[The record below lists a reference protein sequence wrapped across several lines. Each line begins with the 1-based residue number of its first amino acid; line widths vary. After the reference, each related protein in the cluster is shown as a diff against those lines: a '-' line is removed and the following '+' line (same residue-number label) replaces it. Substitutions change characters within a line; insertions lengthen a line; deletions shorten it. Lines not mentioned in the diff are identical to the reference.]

1 MIYERFGFEMKRVLA
16 VIMTV
21 ALAATLMAG
30 CGSSKEEDNLS
41 SIKFEKYVT
50 SLGEYKGMELS
61 AEKQEISDEYMESYI
76 DYMLENSKEPVEV
89 TGRAVVE
96 GDVVNIDYVGK
107 KDGVAFDGGTAEG
120 YDLEIGSGTFIDGF
134 EAGLVGCNIGDTVDL
149 DLTFP
154 EAYPNEELAGAPV
167 VFTVTVNSISELVRP
182 ELNDEYVQSLGMEE
196 CQNVEEFRVAVRQS
210 LEDSAEANYRNELQT
225 QAIDKLMEIC
235 EFSEEYP
242 EKLVDYY
249 KNQINDNFVNSA
261 KAVGM
266 EMTDFISQYY
276 GMTQEQFEAEVTNGA
291 QNSARQAVACA
302 LIAKKEGIE
311 VSDEELNEKVR
322 QNYANFGYD
331 SLEAYMES
339 GAAEDYRDYLLTSK
353 VLDFLIDNANVTE
366 PVSETEQ

>member
-120 YDLEIGSGTFIDGF
+120 YDL
-134 EAGLVGCNIGDTVDL
+134 
-149 DLTFP
+149 
-154 EAYPNEELAGAPV
+154 
-167 VFTVTVNSISELVRP
+167 
-182 ELNDEYVQSLGMEE
+182 
-196 CQNVEEFRVAVRQS
+196 
-210 LEDSAEANYRNELQT
+210 
-225 QAIDKLMEIC
+225 
-235 EFSEEYP
+235 
-242 EKLVDYY
+242 
-249 KNQINDNFVNSA
+249 
-261 KAVGM
+261 
-266 EMTDFISQYY
+266 
-276 GMTQEQFEAEVTNGA
+276 
-291 QNSARQAVACA
+291 
-302 LIAKKEGIE
+302 
-311 VSDEELNEKVR
+311 
-322 QNYANFGYD
+322 
-331 SLEAYMES
+331 
-339 GAAEDYRDYLLTSK
+339 
-353 VLDFLIDNANVTE
+353 
-366 PVSETEQ
+366 